1 MGEMIRLTAK
11 DGFTLSAWKAVPA
24 GTPKGGVVILQ
35 EIFGLNAHIRSVADR
50 YAAEGYLAVA
60 PALFDR
66 VRPGIEL
73 GYTPDDVAAGAKI
86 RAETTTDGALADT
99 QAAIDAAGEGGKV
112 GVVGYCWGGSLAFL
126 AASRLAGLSAAVC
139 YYGGMIANALDEVP
153 KVPTIMHFGR
163 LDKHIPMSDVEKIR
177 QALPHLSVFDYD
189 ADHGFN
195 CDARGSYNAAAADLA
210 RARTLEF
217 LSDKIG

>member
-1 MGEMIRLTAK
+1 MGEMIRLSAK

-24 GTPKGGVVILQ
+24 GAPKGGVVILQ

-50 YAAEGYLAVA
+50 YAAEGYLAIA

-73 GYTPDDVAAGAKI
+73 GYTPDDVTNGARI
-86 RAETTTDGALADT
+86 RAETTTEGALADT
-99 QAAIDAAGEGGKV
+99 QAAIEAAAAGGKV

-126 AASRLAGLSAAVC
+126 AATRLTGLSAAVC

-153 KVPTIMHFGR
+153 RVPTIMHFGR
-163 LDKHIPMSDVEKIR
+163 LDKHIPMSDVDKIR

-195 CDARGSYNAAAADLA
+195 CDARGSFNQPAADLA

-217 LSDKIG
+217 LADKLG